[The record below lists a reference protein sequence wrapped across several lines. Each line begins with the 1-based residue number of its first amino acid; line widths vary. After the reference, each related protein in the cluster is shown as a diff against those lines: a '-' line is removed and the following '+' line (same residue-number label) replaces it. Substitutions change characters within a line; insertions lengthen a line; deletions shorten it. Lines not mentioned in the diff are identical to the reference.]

1 MVLMIVETL
10 VYQVFIDGLLVCKTL
25 LQSEASNLIFVFQ
38 LVTIDQLTVLL
49 INFTDIYMTKV
60 RYVRNHTFPPI

>member
-38 LVTIDQLTVLL
+38 LVTIDQLNSA
-49 INFTDIYMTKV
+49 INQFYWYLHDEG
-60 RYVRNHTFPPI
+60 

>member
-38 LVTIDQLTVLL
+38 LVTIDQLNSA
-49 INFTDIYMTKV
+49 INQFY
-60 RYVRNHTFPPI
+60 